1 MYFGKKLSLS
11 AAALLCA
18 VSLLSGCGGTA
29 AEKGNS
35 ALKNNKSSSS
45 SYSSPS
51 VGSSSS
57 AVSSSSAS
65 GSSSA
70 SSASSQSSS
79 SASSQSASSVSSQS
93 SLSASSQSSSST
105 KSSSSEPSSS
115 STYTPPVITQDREP
129 QIEVTP
135 KPALEIPSSAPIE
148 IPSLSDALSRFSE
161 ISEKEPEGTP
171 EEIVK
176 TLLERNIL
184 CFAAMQGKCWTN
196 DEKYE
201 NDRYYMRGIAPIKSD
216 HLTSAG
222 QIDDLFFGTYT
233 KEKTNYLIHYYDG
246 ESIIDT
252 FTDAW
257 GGGLIVD
264 FSMLPTVAEDSFGTT
279 TYAAVISSSKNEIV
293 FGRYNS
299 PTPSQNSAQPNNY
312 HFKAVKENGKWRLEN
327 YIVDAP
333 AYEQQYT
340 SLITTNRIGAPDIV
354 ELAKQEVGNF
364 GGEPYWGWYGFDY
377 HIEWC
382 AAFVSWCYNEAGQ
395 NGPFFVACNSE
406 GIAWFKEVGQWAEA
420 DYRDIAP
427 GDAIFFDWD
436 LNGKANHVGLV
447 IGTDGEKVYTIE
459 GNRSDSCRAFAY
471 DLDDDRIFGYGLM
484 RWE

>member
-1 MYFGKKLSLS
+1 M
-11 AAALLCA
+11 
-18 VSLLSGCGGTA
+18 
-29 AEKGNS
+29 
-35 ALKNNKSSSS
+35 
-45 SYSSPS
+45 
-51 VGSSSS
+51 
-57 AVSSSSAS
+57 SSAS
-65 GSSSA
+65 TSSIKPSGTT
-70 SSASSQSSS
+70 QSSE
-79 SASSQSASSVSSQS
+79 
-93 SLSASSQSSSST
+93 T
-105 KSSSSEPSSS
+105 SS
-115 STYTPPVITQDREP
+115 STYTEPVITQDHEP
-129 QIEVTP
+129 QITVTQ
-135 KPALEIPSSAPIE
+135 KPPLEMPSSAPIK
-148 IPSLSDALSRFSE
+148 IASLSDALSSFSE
-161 ISEKEPEGTP
+161 ISAKEPEGTP

-184 CFAAMQGKCWTN
+184 CFAVMQSKCWTY

-201 NDRYYMRGIAPIKSD
+201 EDYHYMRGAAPIKSD
-216 HLTSAG
+216 YITSAA

-233 KEKTNYLIHYYDG
+233 KEKTNYLIHYNDG
-246 ESIIDT
+246 EQIIDS
-252 FTDAW
+252 FTEKN
-257 GGGLIVD
+257 GGLIVD
-264 FSMLPTVAEDSFGTT
+264 FSTLPVVAEDSFSTT
-279 TYAAVISSSKNEIV
+279 TYAAIISSGKNEIV

-299 PTPSQNSAQPNNY
+299 SKPSQNSAQPNNY
-312 HFKAVKENGKWRLEN
+312 HFKAVKENGEWRLEN

-340 SLITTNRIGAPDIV
+340 ELITTNRIGAPDIV
-354 ELAKQEVGNF
+354 EIAKQEVGNF
-364 GGEPYWGWYGFDY
+364 GGEPYWDWYGFSY

-406 GIAWFKEVGQWAEA
+406 GIYWFKKVGQWAEP

-436 LNGKANHVGLV
+436 LNGSANHVGLV

-484 RWE
+484 KW